1 MRIHIKVADNLR
13 VELIE
18 KFKLS
23 KVSVWSALNYL
34 TNSERAK
41 SVRAYAL
48 AHGGSI
54 VDQDFIPN
62 CRTEHTKDEMI
73 HTFAAGVQVIIS
85 KKNSSARILVDN
97 VEQESYDDVTLDG
110 WGNLMYH
117 AQELSEQR
125 VTEASRQ

>member
-41 SVRAYAL
+41 AVRSYAL

-54 VDQDFIPN
+54 VDEDFSPN
-62 CRTEHTKDEMI
+62 CRTEHTQEEMI
-73 HTFAAGVQVIIS
+73 HTFAGGVQVRIS
-85 KKNSSARILVDN
+85 KRNSSARVLIDGR
-97 VEQESYDDVTLDG
+97 EQESYDEVTMDG

-117 AQELSEQR
+117 AQELSEHR
-125 VTEASRQ
+125 VAEVSKR